1 MKPFIDASSP
11 ECISKHNLSYKS
23 SSAAKLI
30 FRLMNMHMKWHH
42 VLMQIW
48 IICPI
53 HFVLRKNMHS
63 NIVVTK
69 RAKRRAQSVVS
80 KNPS

>member
-23 SSAAKLI
+23 SSASTLI

-53 HFVLRKNMHS
+53 HFVLEK
-63 NIVVTK
+63 ICTQTLLLPKGLKEGLKV
-69 RAKRRAQSVVS
+69 
-80 KNPS
+80 